1 MEPETVLALAA
12 ESSAVR
18 TLAVDGG
25 FMLVEP
31 TQPVCTAYLF
41 GAGHVAR
48 ATSAVAAMVG
58 FRVSVADDREAYA
71 NRARFRDAS
80 EIRVLEHFGNAFS
93 GVSIGR
99 EDYIVILTR
108 GHLHDKTVLAQALDT
123 DAGYIGMIG
132 SRKKRGRHLRGAQGR
147 WVFPGGYRPGAFA
160 HWLVHRRRNT
170 GGDCREH
177 RRRDDPASCK
187 FAQRSKLKLKNANRR
202 LPPDDWHFIL
212 SFSLQRTHLFQHGET
227 ET

>member
-1 MEPETVLALAA
+1 MSLSAISPCPGWNGRKVLVLAA

-18 TLAVDGG
+18 TLTFDGG

-48 ATSAVAAMVG
+48 STAAVAAMVG

-80 EIRVLEHFGNAFS
+80 EIRVLERFGNAFS

-108 GHLHDKTVLAQALDT
+108 GHLHDKTVLAQALNT

-132 SRKKRGRHLRGAQGR
+132 SAKKETP
-147 WVFPGGYRPGAFA
+147 FM
-160 HWLVHRRRNT
+160 RR
-170 GGDCREH
+170 
-177 RRRDDPASCK
+177 S
-187 FAQRSKLKLKNANRR
+187 
-202 LPPDDWHFIL
+202 
-212 SFSLQRTHLFQHGET
+212 
-227 ET
+227 